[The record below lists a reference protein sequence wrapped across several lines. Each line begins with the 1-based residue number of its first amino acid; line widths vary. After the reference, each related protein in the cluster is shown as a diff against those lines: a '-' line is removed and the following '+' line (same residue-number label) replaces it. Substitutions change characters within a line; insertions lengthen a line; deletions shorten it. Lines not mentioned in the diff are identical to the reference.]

1 MNQKKVIT
9 ELSAKLLPNMMKKK
23 SNENF
28 DNEAMEYFNELDKYA
43 NLYLKMY
50 DKCKKGEEFYNNL
63 QYKVDELLAASNQWM
78 IRRNEEKNILAQT
91 ISNGGF
97 GGSRSQL
104 YQNNTSFMN
113 PNQNMYTNFGNNN
126 SYKGY

>member
-1 MNQKKVIT
+1 
-9 ELSAKLLPNMMKKK
+9 MKKK
-23 SNENF
+23 SEQNF

-78 IRRNEEKNILAQT
+78 IKRNEEKNILVST
-91 ISNGGF
+91 ITKGKL
-97 GGSRSQL
+97 GGSNR
-104 YQNNTSFMN
+104 YQNNTNLMN
-113 PNQNMYTNFGNNN
+113 PNQNMYTNFDVNH
-126 SYKGY
+126 KGY